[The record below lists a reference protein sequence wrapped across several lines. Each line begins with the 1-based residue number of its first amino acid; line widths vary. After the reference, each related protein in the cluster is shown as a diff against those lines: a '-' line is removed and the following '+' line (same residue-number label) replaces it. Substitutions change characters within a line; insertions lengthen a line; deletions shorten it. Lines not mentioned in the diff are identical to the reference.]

1 MTKGL
6 WVYCLSPMFSKT
18 CTFLYFFTFFFTCSV
33 FGTISFPLPSCHYFT
48 ILFFYFTISIM
59 AQLLSFILTR
69 TISGF
74 LALISLS
81 HWIITSDKIFTSLFS
96 TTPEVC
102 SYHFSLLFRLQF
114 PHNFQWTIFA
124 TLSCLLL
131 YSFCVNFSHSRTAWD
146 IVSLFVSYLLQFGD
160 RTVLSILCF
169 TQVSSSNSV
178 WIPSYSLYLY
188 ILLFLQLLSLTTYQS
203 PSSHFPAKI
212 YPANITFGMQR
223 AMHCQTFWSFCISF
237 LIHLHSIS

>member
-18 CTFLYFFTFFFTCSV
+18 CTFLYFFVFFFTCSV

-81 HWIITSDKIFTSLFS
+81 HCQVLTAITFFPFNFDLNISLNRRR
-96 TTPEVC
+96 
-102 SYHFSLLFRLQF
+102 YSLLKLFLHFFLFDLNSFQYLKYIT
-114 PHNFQWTIFA
+114 NFVNVFHLLLIWQSNTICYNSFSSLHSKYSA
-124 TLSCLLL
+124 LL
-131 YSFCVNFSHSRTAWD
+131 YSKLHTNAQPVP
-146 IVSLFVSYLLQFGD
+146 G
-160 RTVLSILCF
+160 
-169 TQVSSSNSV
+169 SV
-178 WIPSYSLYLY
+178 WFV
-188 ILLFLQLLSLTTYQS
+188 LLASNLK
-203 PSSHFPAKI
+203 SSI
-212 YPANITFGMQR
+212 N
-223 AMHCQTFWSFCISF
+223 SND
-237 LIHLHSIS
+237 SI